1 MTTALVI
8 GGGMAGCCATHLLSQ
23 KGWKVTVVEKTPVL
37 GGGVRTFLYGGH
49 PYTYGPRHFLTKD
62 EKLFEFLNRYVPMR
76 RIPGHEFLTYVE
88 RDPGFYHFPIHV
100 DDVSHMPDR
109 DTIQTELGA
118 LDGVEGARNLE
129 EFWIRSVGPTLYSKF
144 IEGYSKKMWQVASNT
159 EIDDF
164 ASSPKGVALKTGP
177 SKAAWTEAIS
187 AFPKKLNGYND
198 YFDLATR
205 DAEVHV
211 NTTIESYDMEHRRV
225 KIGGQWFTYDVIV
238 STISPEDLLNG
249 AFGPLRWIGRDFY
262 KIVLPVKEVF
272 PSNVYFL
279 YYANAEPFTRIVEYK
294 KFYQYD
300 SQTTLLG
307 LEVPSFRN
315 KLYPYPV
322 RKDQAIAQRYLQAM
336 PTRVF
341 SIGRMGS
348 YHYIDIDDIIQQ
360 CMDLVKTL
368 DGRGSGSLESA
379 AVETTEREV
388 P

>member
-8 GGGMAGCCATHLLSQ
+8 GGGMAGCCAAHLLSQ
-23 KGWKVTVVEKTPVL
+23 KGWKVTVVEKAPIL

-100 DDVSHMPDR
+100 DDVSRMPDR
-109 DTIQTELGA
+109 DAIQAELSA

-144 IEGYSKKMWQVASNT
+144 IEGYSKKMWQVASNM

-177 SKAAWTEAIS
+177 TKAAWTEAIS

-205 DAEVHV
+205 DAEVHLS
-211 NTTIESYDMEHRRV
+211 TTIESYDVEQRRV

-262 KIVLPVKEVF
+262 KIVLPVKEAF
-272 PSNVYFL
+272 PPNVYFL

-300 SQTTLLG
+300 SPTTLLG
-307 LEVPSFRN
+307 LEIPSFRN

-322 RKDQAIAQRYLQAM
+322 RKDQELAQRYLEAM
-336 PTRVF
+336 PERVF

-348 YHYIDIDDIIQQ
+348 YCYIDIDDIIQQ
-360 CMDLVKTL
+360 CLDLTATL
-368 DGRGSGSLESA
+368 
-379 AVETTEREV
+379 
-388 P
+388 